1 LYGQASAGPICSDAK
16 FASGSGLFAHLAA
29 AFSGILERPGQRS
42 ENARRAKVLRKRTLR
57 EWEELWRKKWDI
69 NDDAELDTVF
79 ANTEAYKD
87 VLCEV
92 EIRIMTRDG
101 RIDIAEISLL
111 DDQGTVL
118 AGYEYTMLE
127 LGRVELEQEVI
138 APLNLWPEDE
148 EDETASESPAS
159 SS

>member
-1 LYGQASAGPICSDAK
+1 M
-16 FASGSGLFAHLAA
+16 
-29 AFSGILERPGQRS
+29 
-42 ENARRAKVLRKRTLR
+42 LRKRTLR

-92 EIRIMTRDG
+92 EIRIVTKDG

-148 EDETASESPAS
+148 EDETASENPAS

>member
-1 LYGQASAGPICSDAK
+1 M
-16 FASGSGLFAHLAA
+16 
-29 AFSGILERPGQRS
+29 
-42 ENARRAKVLRKRTLR
+42 LRKRTLR
-57 EWEELWRKKWDI
+57 EWEELWRAKWDI
-69 NDDAELDTVF
+69 NDYADLDTVF
-79 ANTEAYKD
+79 AHTEAYKD

-92 EIRIMTRDG
+92 EIRIMTKDG
-101 RIDIAEISLL
+101 RIDTAEISLV

-148 EDETASESPAS
+148 EEETSPESSGS